1 MIFATRLKSI
11 FSLHYNMKLLP
22 SNNIGKIFIFADD
35 KNMLKNTLKKFVKD

>member
-22 SNNIGKIFIFADD
+22 SNNIGNIWIFADD
-35 KNMLKNTLKKFVKD
+35 TEKYVKKHVKKVC